1 MVQGGHF
8 YEFCPV
14 SSDEGDSLTIYDEDR
29 NRIPAYWDMDQQC
42 FVAQDDALKEL
53 KFDSYMDSGTQN
65 LLMQYQDITWEFVKA
80 NGSPQFVYINFYKRG
95 DEIRTADSVLKGYEK
110 LFTGRGYIWG
120 RAIPLLKEH
129 ILVGS
134 GPDTFVEEFPQ
145 QDYVMKANTGRW
157 MLEQIPSKAHSLYL
171 QLSLIHI

>member
-95 DEIRTADSVLKGYEK
+95 DEIQTADSVLKGYEK

-157 MLEQIPSKAHSLYL
+157 ML
-171 QLSLIHI
+171 

>member
-1 MVQGGHF
+1 MVLILTAFLIFIRDRKKRILAVGICAVGIAAGLVVYGNVRGEIFPQKETYALQDLIPGEDGVTLKF
-8 YEFCPV
+8 NDKTYELCPV

-95 DEIRTADSVLKGYEK
+95 Y
-110 LFTGRGYIWG
+110 
-120 RAIPLLKEH
+120 
-129 ILVGS
+129 
-134 GPDTFVEEFPQ
+134 
-145 QDYVMKANTGRW
+145 
-157 MLEQIPSKAHSLYL
+157 
-171 QLSLIHI
+171 

>member
-129 ILVGS
+129 ILV
-134 GPDTFVEEFPQ
+134 
-145 QDYVMKANTGRW
+145 
-157 MLEQIPSKAHSLYL
+157 
-171 QLSLIHI
+171 

>member
-1 MVQGGHF
+1 M
-8 YEFCPV
+8 
-14 SSDEGDSLTIYDEDR
+14 
-29 NRIPAYWDMDQQC
+29 
-42 FVAQDDALKEL
+42 
-53 KFDSYMDSGTQN
+53 
-65 LLMQYQDITWEFVKA
+65 
-80 NGSPQFVYINFYKRG
+80 FVYINFYKRG
-95 DEIRTADSVLKGYEK
+95 DEIQTADSVLKGYEK

-157 MLEQIPSKAHSLYL
+157 ML
-171 QLSLIHI
+171 